1 MQLVLYLLAY
11 PLLWILSILP
21 FRILYLISDC
31 CFVLV
36 YYIVGYRRR
45 VVRENIKTTL
55 PYLSENQAK
64 EVEKKSYQHLCDMF
78 LEMIKT
84 LSISTSEIEK
94 RFVFTNL
101 DTYKTLEQENKSIAL
116 MCAHYASYEWVIS
129 MNRHVQFKGY
139 AIYKKIN
146 NQYFDNLV
154 KKIRQRFDAN
164 LIHIHET
171 AKVIKANE
179 DKNIKGVYGF
189 ASDQSPQ
196 LRKKNH
202 WDKFMG
208 IEVPIYTGAEQLAK
222 HFDMNVIYLQV
233 VKVKRGYYQATF
245 KVLTKDVTN
254 IKNYDLMRM
263 YLDKVE
269 AQIQQQPEYYLWTH
283 RRWKHKNKKEQI

>member
-245 KVLTKDVTN
+245 EVLTKDVTN

-283 RRWKHKNKKEQI
+283 RRWKHKNKKE

>member
-245 KVLTKDVTN
+245 EVLTKDVTN